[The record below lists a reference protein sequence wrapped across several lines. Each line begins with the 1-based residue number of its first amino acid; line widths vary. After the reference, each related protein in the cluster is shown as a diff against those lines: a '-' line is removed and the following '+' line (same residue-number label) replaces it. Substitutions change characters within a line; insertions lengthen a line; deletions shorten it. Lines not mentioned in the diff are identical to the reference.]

1 MGISVGDLQPERMDR
16 LRGEIV
22 EVLTAHYA
30 YPAFFDFRA
39 GQSAMRP
46 VDRAKREEVDH
57 FLRSVNFSALERT
70 DITSPELR
78 RFLERLLLRYI
89 EVNPSLRGQRLIRRL
104 PALRTHAARL
114 AAEMQRGLTAHLEGK
129 APAFGAPRQHPSWAT
144 SGARGRRDSEG
155 EHNTRV
161 LEALLV
167 RRDDAPAANEPSPPT
182 SASPWGRSLA
192 DATIPVS
199 ATTGAPAGPATFSAP
214 FAAFSASNGI
224 AEVPTGPL
232 GPPPARGAAESR
244 SLPPDLMNLYGDY
257 LRDMQPE
264 MEASPPPP
272 ASLPPPVSLPPRSV
286 PAANAGYGYDG
297 ARSRPDVSAPAAP
310 AAPAAPMAAAGDGRS
325 DKLIFWQLRYQLEA
339 YVRRAAKSYG
349 VRVSSGEPAGVL
361 DALRRSGFVDEA
373 DLQLAEGILAITDR
387 VTAAGTAT
395 TDDYRQALML
405 YLLYHRSHL
414 GG

>member
-1 MGISVGDLQPERMDR
+1 MGVSVGDLQPAQMDR
-16 LRGEIV
+16 LRGELV

-30 YPAFFDFRA
+30 YPTFFDFRA
-39 GQSAMRP
+39 DHAAMRP
-46 VDRAKREEVDH
+46 VDRAKREEVEH
-57 FLRSVNFSALERT
+57 FLRSANFSALERT

-89 EVNPSLRGQRLIRRL
+89 EVNPSLRSQKLNRRL
-104 PALRTHAARL
+104 PALRARAARL
-114 AAEMQRGLTAHLEGK
+114 AAEVQRGLVAHLDRK
-129 APAFGAPRQHPSWAT
+129 APAFGAPRQHPSWVAG
-144 SGARGRRDSEG
+144 GAHGRHDGEG

-167 RRDDAPAANEPSPPT
+167 RRDDAPATREPAA
-182 SASPWGRSLA
+182 SAAGASQWGRSMA

-199 ATTGAPAGPATFSAP
+199 ATTGAPATLSAT
-214 FAAFSASNGI
+214 FAAFGPGNGI
-224 AEVPTGPL
+224 AEAPTGPL
-232 GPPPARGAAESR
+232 GPPPARGSAEQR

-264 MEASPPPP
+264 MEAASPP
-272 ASLPPPVSLPPRSV
+272 AALPPPVSVPLPRALPPQD
-286 PAANAGYGYDG
+286 AGYDG
-297 ARSRPDVSAPAAP
+297 PRARPDMGAPAAP
-310 AAPAAPMAAAGDGRS
+310 VTATDDGRS

-349 VRVSSGEPAGVL
+349 VQVSSGEPAGVL

-387 VTAAGTAT
+387 VTAAGAAT
-395 TDDYRQALML
+395 TEDYRQALML

>member
-1 MGISVGDLQPERMDR
+1 MGISVGDLRPAQMDR

-30 YPAFFDFRA
+30 YPTFFDFRA
-39 GQSAMRP
+39 GHSTMRP
-46 VDRAKREEVDH
+46 VDRAKRDEVEH
-57 FLRSVNFSALERT
+57 FLRSVNFTALERT

-89 EVNPSLRGQRLIRRL
+89 EVNPSLRGQRLSRRL

-114 AAEMQRGLTAHLEGK
+114 AAEMQRGLTAHLDGK
-129 APAFGAPRQHPSWAT
+129 AAAFGAPRQHRSWAA
-144 SGARGRRDSEG
+144 SGGRGWRQDGEG

-167 RRDDAPAANEPSPPT
+167 RRDDAPAAYEPSLPT
-182 SASPWGRSLA
+182 GASQWGRSLA

-199 ATTGAPAGPATFSAP
+199 ATTGAPAGPATLSAP
-214 FAAFSASNGI
+214 FAAFGSGNGI
-224 AEVPTGPL
+224 AEAPTGPL
-232 GPPPARGAAESR
+232 GPPPARGSTGPR

-264 MEASPPPP
+264 MEAAPPAAPPPRGS
-272 ASLPPPVSLPPRSV
+272 APPLSRSV
-286 PAANAGYGYDG
+286 PAPSTGYDG
-297 ARSRPDVSAPAAP
+297 ARSRPDAGTPAAS
-310 AAPAAPMAAAGDGRS
+310 ATAAADGRS

-339 YVRRAAKSYG
+339 YARRAAKSYG
-349 VRVSSGEPAGVL
+349 VQVSSGEPAGVL

-387 VTAAGTAT
+387 VTAAGVAT
-395 TDDYRQALML
+395 TDDYRQALTL

>member
-1 MGISVGDLQPERMDR
+1 MGVSVGDLQPERMDR

-114 AAEMQRGLTAHLEGK
+114 AAELQRGLAAHLDGK

-144 SGARGRRDSEG
+144 SGAHGRRDSEG

-167 RRDDAPAANEPSPPT
+167 RRDDAPAANEPAPPT
-182 SASPWGRSLA
+182 SASQWGRSLA

-199 ATTGAPAGPATFSAP
+199 ATTAAPAGPATFSAP
-214 FAAFSASNGI
+214 FAAFGASNGI
-224 AEVPTGPL
+224 AEAPTGPL
-232 GPPPARGAAESR
+232 GPPPARGAAESP

-264 MEASPPPP
+264 MEAPP
-272 ASLPPPVSLPPRSV
+272 PPPVSPPPRVSAPPPRSM
-286 PAANAGYGYDG
+286 AAA
-297 ARSRPDVSAPAAP
+297 SAPAP
-310 AAPAAPMAAAGDGRS
+310 AAGDGRS

-361 DALRRSGFVDEA
+361 DALRRSGFVDES

>member
-1 MGISVGDLQPERMDR
+1 MGISVGDLRPAQMDR

-39 GQSAMRP
+39 GHSAMRP

-89 EVNPSLRGQRLIRRL
+89 EVNPSLRGQRLSRRL

-114 AAEMQRGLTAHLEGK
+114 AAEMQRGLAAHLDGK
-129 APAFGAPRQHPSWAT
+129 AQAFGAPRQHPSWAA
-144 SGARGRRDSEG
+144 SGARGRQDGGEG

-167 RRDDAPAANEPSPPT
+167 RRDDAPATPEHSPPV
-182 SASPWGRSLA
+182 SAGQWGRSLA

-199 ATTGAPAGPATFSAP
+199 ATTGAPATLSTP
-214 FAAFSASNGI
+214 FAAFGASNGI
-224 AEVPTGPL
+224 AEAPTGPL
-232 GPPPARGAAESR
+232 GPPPARGSAGQR

-264 MEASPPPP
+264 MEAPPPPP
-272 ASLPPPVSLPPRSV
+272 ASVPPPVSLPPRSV
-286 PAANAGYGYDG
+286 PAASASYGYDG
-297 ARSRPDVSAPAAP
+297 ARSRPDVGAPGAP
-310 AAPAAPMAAAGDGRS
+310 VAAAGDGRS

-339 YVRRAAKSYG
+339 YARRAAKSYG
-349 VRVSSGEPAGVL
+349 VQVSSGEPAGVL

>member
-1 MGISVGDLQPERMDR
+1 MGISIGDLRPAQMER
-16 LRGEIV
+16 LRGEIA

-39 GQSAMRP
+39 GYSAMRP

-89 EVNPSLRGQRLIRRL
+89 EVNPSLRGQRLSRRL

-114 AAEMQRGLTAHLEGK
+114 AAEMQRGLVAHLDGK
-129 APAFGAPRQHPSWAT
+129 APAFGAPRQHPSWVV
-144 SGARGRRDSEG
+144 SSARGRQDGEG

-167 RRDDAPAANEPSPPT
+167 RRDDAPATQEHSPPA
-182 SASPWGRSLA
+182 SAGQWGRSLA

-199 ATTGAPAGPATFSAP
+199 ATTGAPAGPATLSAP
-214 FAAFSASNGI
+214 FAAFGASNGI
-224 AEVPTGPL
+224 AEAPTGPL
-232 GPPPARGAAESR
+232 GPPPARGSAGPR

-264 MEASPPPP
+264 MEAPPP
-272 ASLPPPVSLPPRSV
+272 SPPVSIPPRVSAPPPRSV
-286 PAANAGYGYDG
+286 PAM
-297 ARSRPDVSAPAAP
+297 SAPAP
-310 AAPAAPMAAAGDGRS
+310 AASDGRS

-349 VRVSSGEPAGVL
+349 VQVSSGEPAGVL

>member
-1 MGISVGDLQPERMDR
+1 MGVSVGDLQPAQLDR
-16 LRGEIV
+16 LRGELI

-39 GQSAMRP
+39 DRGVTRP
-46 VDRAKREEVDH
+46 VDRAKRAEVEH
-57 FLRSVNFSALERT
+57 FLRSANFSALERT
-70 DITSPELR
+70 DITSAELR

-89 EVNPSLRGQRLIRRL
+89 EVNPSLRGQRLSRHL
-104 PALRTHAARL
+104 PALRVRAARF
-114 AAEMQRGLTAHLEGK
+114 AAEVQRGLVAHLDGK
-129 APAFGAPRQHPSWAT
+129 LPAFGASRQHPSWAA
-144 SGARGRRDSEG
+144 SGAQARREG
-155 EHNTRV
+155 EREHNTRV

-167 RRDDAPAANEPSPPT
+167 RRGDDAPAAREPSPPAG
-182 SASPWGRSLA
+182 ASQWGRSLA

-199 ATTGAPAGPATFSAP
+199 ATTGAPATLNAP
-214 FAAFSASNGI
+214 FAGFGVSNGI
-224 AEVPTGPL
+224 AEAPTGPL
-232 GPPPARGAAESR
+232 GPPPAYGSAEQR
-244 SLPPDLMNLYGDY
+244 PLPPDLMNLYGDY

-264 MEASPPPP
+264 MEAST
-272 ASLPPPVSLPPRSV
+272 PPPVSSPQGASALPPRSV
-286 PAANAGYGYDG
+286 PTPATSYDG
-297 ARSRPDVSAPAAP
+297 ARARPDAGGPPAPAATTS
-310 AAPAAPMAAAGDGRS
+310 DGRS

-339 YVRRAAKSYG
+339 YARRAAKSYG
-349 VRVSSGEPAGVL
+349 VQVSSGEPAGVL
-361 DALRRSGFVDEA
+361 DAMRRSGFVDEA